1 MAIQNLQKEIPTGQ
15 KRNVAPYT
23 IAQIRLLLDQCKRNF
38 QDMYIPLLL
47 SLTAGTRISETIG
60 LKYSDIDFTSNTI
73 YIDRQLGR
81 SMKDAAETNLVA
93 QQLET
98 KTPNGIRRIPIPD
111 WVADEL
117 VVRRAWYEKQKLFV
131 PNFCEMDYICCH
143 CDGTPLL
150 YKFVLSIPLCIK
162 KQVFEAAVAE
172 TQNPAKTG

>member
-1 MAIQNLQKEIPTGQ
+1 M
-15 KRNVAPYT
+15 YT
-23 IAQIRLLLDQCKRNF
+23 
-38 QDMYIPLLL
+38 PLLL

-98 KTPNGIRRIPIPD
+98 KTPNGIRSIPIPD

-143 CDGTPLL
+143 CDGTPFHRKSFSDDFHKLTCMCGL
-150 YKFVLSIPLCIK
+150 PPIHFVLK
-162 KQVFEAAVAE
+162 KSRKKEKIEIV
-172 TQNPAKTG
+172 